1 VAILVAKSLK
11 IASVPAVQ
19 WTYSANEDDDVLAG
33 DMHRRCDPSTERPLV
48 ASFAGNRRKFNC
60 GQLAAFPRE

>member
-48 ASFAGNRRKFNC
+48 ALFAGNRRKFNG